1 MNKTRVSVVDLQ
13 KREHARIIGM
23 TDDRSLCRTFLALA
37 GQDCQRAAVAKVFD
51 PNFNYGRR

>member
-1 MNKTRVSVVDLQ
+1 MDLQ